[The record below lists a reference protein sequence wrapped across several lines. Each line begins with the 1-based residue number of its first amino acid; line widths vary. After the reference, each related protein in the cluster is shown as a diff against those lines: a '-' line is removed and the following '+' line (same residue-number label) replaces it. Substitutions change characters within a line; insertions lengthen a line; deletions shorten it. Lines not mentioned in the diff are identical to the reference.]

1 MMEAESAHRR
11 PSEDPRVAQTRQ
23 LVLSAARTLLVE
35 EGQES
40 VTPTRLAELTGIS
53 RSTIYRHWNEP
64 IDIVFEATAVDT
76 RQPPFTPSGDPRTDL
91 TGYLEVLRDMLESPY
106 AKLLATQID
115 RAEHS
120 PETVETL
127 QVIATGRCELIRD
140 LVKHPTDDFAL
151 EHALIVGP
159 LIYQRF
165 MAHGEISD
173 ELIALVVD
181 AHLSTRERSIAAD
194 DQAGDEPLPTH

>member
-1 MMEAESAHRR
+1 METASAHRR
-11 PSEDPRVAQTRQ
+11 PQEDPRVAQTRQ

-53 RSTIYRHWNEP
+53 RSTIYRHWNDP
-64 IDIVFEATAVDT
+64 IDIVFEATAADT
-76 RQPPFTPSGDPRTDL
+76 SQSPFTPTGDPRTDL
-91 TGYLEVLRDMLESPY
+91 TGYLEGLRDMLESPY
-106 AKLLATQID
+106 AKLLVTQID

-120 PETVETL
+120 PKTVETL
-127 QVIATGRCELIRD
+127 RAIAMRRRELIRD
-140 LVKHPTDDFAL
+140 LVDHPTDDFAI

-165 MAHGEISD
+165 MAQGEISD
-173 ELIALVVD
+173 DLIARVVD
-181 AHLSTRERSIAAD
+181 DHFSARERPIAAS
-194 DQAGDEPLPTH
+194 GKPGEELPSTL

>member
-1 MMEAESAHRR
+1 METEPDHRR
-11 PSEDPRVAQTRQ
+11 PSVDPRVTQTRQ
-23 LVLSAARTLLVE
+23 LVLSAAQTLLIE

-53 RSTIYRHWNEP
+53 RSTIYRHWDDP

-76 RQPPFTPSGDPRTDL
+76 SQPPFTPSGDPGRDL
-91 TGYLEVLRDMLESPY
+91 TRYLEAFRDMLESPY

-127 QVIATGRCELIRD
+127 RAIATVRCELIRD
-140 LVKHPTDDFAL
+140 LVQRPPDGFAL

-165 MAHGEISD
+165 MAHDDISD

-181 AHLSTRERSIAAD
+181 AHLSTRDRRSS
-194 DQAGDEPLPTH
+194 